1 MFDSY
6 DKSLPMPPAYP
17 RWLGDI
23 GGTNARFGWQ
33 VSVDAPITDVHVLAC
48 ADYVSLADAASAY
61 LALIDRAAPASAA
74 FGIANPVFSD
84 AIEMTNHHW

>member
-1 MFDSY
+1 MFDSH

-48 ADYVSLADAASAY
+48 ADYVSLADAAMPTSHSLIAPRPQVLH
-61 LALIDRAAPASAA
+61 LALPTPCLAMPLR
-74 FGIANPVFSD
+74 
-84 AIEMTNHHW
+84 

>member
-48 ADYVSLADAASAY
+48 ADYVSLADAASAIIHEF
-61 LALIDRAAPASAA
+61 LL
-74 FGIANPVFSD
+74 GISVAMRIGDEFFVD
-84 AIEMTNHHW
+84 AQ